1 LPYVAFESPKDF
13 AYTGILFPKITN
25 LENIPAPSLQGKKGD
40 ADFCGSI
47 PLNFL
52 NLIQSHGLLLVVQ
65 HNSFTI
71 VQASDNTTQIL
82 GIEAERLVK
91 QPLEDFIG
99 WEQFGLLRQKLQQH
113 QASTYLPFS
122 LQWQTPKGHKHFS
135 ATLHNKEAYLLL
147 ELEEIHPKAQATAF
161 TTMYQEISYLVSAI
175 KEAGSLHAL
184 AQIASWE
191 LKQLSGFDRVMIY
204 QFDRDWNGTVIG
216 EAQEVDLPDSF
227 LGLRFPSTDVP
238 RQARELY
245 LHTPFRIISDVD
257 AAPAKLYPVVNP
269 LSGSLTDIA
278 ECVLRAVPLV
288 HLEYLRNMGVKSSMS
303 TPIVIDGQLWGLI
316 SCHHRQA
323 KFTSFEQR
331 ATFEIV
337 SGIIGAKISSLI
349 MEESFRYRSQLHKSE
364 LKLTEQ
370 LYSSKRLEE
379 GLLANPT
386 YLLELLE
393 AGGVALITNG
403 RIESAGEVPPE
414 RMLQALVRWLSRY
427 NKEKVFATDAL
438 PGLFGDAAAQR
449 SVASGLLALQIS
461 SGRQYLLAFRPE
473 VLKLVHWGGN
483 PHEAI
488 KFEPDGKQ
496 YHPRNSFNLW
506 KEKVEFSSHPWQAEV
521 LEAAH
526 TLRTAILEKL
536 VKEKEEESL

>member
-1 LPYVAFESPKDF
+1 
-13 AYTGILFPKITN
+13 

-52 NLIQSHGLLLVVQ
+52 NLIQPHGLLLVVQ
-65 HNSFTI
+65 HHSFTI
-71 VQASDNTTQIL
+71 VQASDNTAQLL
-82 GIEAERLVK
+82 GIDAEHLIK
-91 QPLEDFIG
+91 KSLEDFIG
-99 WEQFGLLRQKLQQH
+99 WEQFGLLGQKLQQH
-113 QASTYLPFS
+113 QTSSYLPFS
-122 LQWQTPKGHKHFS
+122 LQWQTPKGPKNFS

-147 ELEEIHPKAQATAF
+147 ELEEITSKTQSTAF
-161 TTMYQEISYLVSAI
+161 TTIYQEISYLVSAI
-175 KEAGSLHAL
+175 KETGSLEAL
-184 AQIASWE
+184 AQIATWE

-204 QFDRDWNGTVIG
+204 RFDADWNGTVIG
-216 EAQEVDLPDSF
+216 EAQEADLPDSF

-257 AAPAKLYPVVNP
+257 APASRLYPVVNP

-316 SCHHRQA
+316 SCHHRKA

-337 SGIIGAKISSLI
+337 SGIIGTKISALI
-349 MEESFRYRSQLHKSE
+349 KEEGFHTRSKLHKAAI
-364 LKLTEQ
+364 KITEQ
-370 LYSSKRLEE
+370 LYSGKRLEE
-379 GLLANPT
+379 GLLTDPNH
-386 YLLELLE
+386 LLALLK
-393 AGGVALITNG
+393 ASGVALITNG
-403 RIESAGEVPPE
+403 RIETAGQTPPE

-438 PGLFGDAAAQR
+438 PAHFGDAAAQR
-449 SVASGLLALQIS
+449 NVASGLLALQIS
-461 SGRQYLLAFRPE
+461 SGRHYLLAFRPE

-506 KEKVEFSSHPWQAEV
+506 KEKVEFTSHPWQAEV

-526 TLRTAILEKL
+526 TLRTSILEKL